1 MSLKESRAD
10 KTFTIV
16 NYIVLFVLFIL
27 VAYPLIFV
35 ISASFSSSQ
44 AIIQG
49 KVVLLPVEFNLEGYK
64 AVFAYASIMTGFGN
78 SFFYM
83 TVGTLLNVVLTV
95 MIAYPLSRNRLIGKR
110 FISLMLVFTMVFNA
124 GLIPNYLLIRGLN
137 LIDTRAVMII
147 PKALNVWNVMIA
159 ITYFRT
165 TMPGELLEAARIDGC
180 DDFTFIGKVV
190 LPLSKP
196 ILAVITLFYAVEHWN
211 SFFDAMI
218 YLKTES
224 LRPLQIV
231 LREILVQNQISMD
244 MIASM
249 DPESLAVKEN
259 LATLLKYSLI
269 IISSLPL
276 MILYPFIQ
284 KHFVAGIMVGSV
296 KG

>member
-1 MSLKESRAD
+1 MNYKERGAD
-10 KTFTIV
+10 KAFTVV
-16 NYIVLFVLFIL
+16 NNIILFLLFIL
-27 VAYPLIFV
+27 VAYPLIYV
-35 ISASFSSSQ
+35 ISASFSSST

-49 KVVLLPVEFNLEGYK
+49 SVFLFPVDFSLEGYE
-64 AVFAYASIMTGFGN
+64 AVFSYKSIMTGYGN

-83 TVGTLLNVVLTV
+83 TVGTSVNIV
-95 MIAYPLSRNRLIGKR
+95 MTIMLAYPLSRKKLRGKR

-124 GLIPNYLLIRGLN
+124 GLIPNYLLIRDLG

-147 PKALNVWNVMIA
+147 PKAINVWNVMIT

-165 TMPGELLEAARIDGC
+165 MIPDELLEASRIDGC
-180 DDFTFIGKVV
+180 DDITFIRAVV

-196 ILAVITLFYAVEHWN
+196 IIAVITLFYAVEHWN

-218 YLKTES
+218 YIKSTN
-224 LRPLQIV
+224 LRPLQLV

-244 MIASM
+244 MISSI

-269 IISSLPL
+269 IVSSLPL
-276 MILYPFIQ
+276 MMLYPFIQ
-284 KHFVAGIMVGSV
+284 KHFVKGMMVGSV